1 MVVMSAAESRRV
13 AVVTGAA
20 SGIGKA
26 IAARFIW
33 DGYWVGLLDRDEAAA
48 AAALQDLGGADHGTV
63 LPADVSDEAAMAAAF
78 QRVRDQW
85 GRLDVLVNNAALP
98 QRPTPIDSLTS
109 AEWDRLMA
117 VNVKGVF
124 LGIKFAVPLMRD
136 RGGSI
141 INIASVAALRPRP
154 GLNAYCASKAAV
166 IGLTQA
172 VALELAG
179 TGIRVNGIAPG
190 PADTPMLPGFMAD
203 PGSAAGRQAFI
214 DSVPLGRLIR
224 PEEIAAAAAYLA
236 SDEAAAVIGAI
247 LNVDG
252 GRHVE
257 GDGGRPRSSRP
268 AHPPVGAPHH
278 RRPGRAGCGRRDV
291 PHCQSRQWP
300 RPGPGGP
307 GPGSRRGQ
315 GGGGGPARVRGN
327 LEPGASGRA
336 RPDPGPHRGRGA
348 GTP

>member
-1 MVVMSAAESRRV
+1 MSAAESRRV

-252 GRHVE
+252 GRHV
-257 GDGGRPRSSRP
+257 
-268 AHPPVGAPHH
+268 
-278 RRPGRAGCGRRDV
+278 
-291 PHCQSRQWP
+291 
-300 RPGPGGP
+300 
-307 GPGSRRGQ
+307 
-315 GGGGGPARVRGN
+315 
-327 LEPGASGRA
+327 
-336 RPDPGPHRGRGA
+336 
-348 GTP
+348 